1 MIFNTPYER
10 RPSVGESNFGQSMTE
25 KAGYVPANKLI
36 ESMIFAGQR
45 LNEYRASQYD
55 FPDGEIDEDF
65 SDPTR
70 NPGFDLA
77 DATKIS
83 QDLEVAIPAKVEQLK
98 IQNDAKKASSS
109 GSSGDV
115 KVDPDVVK
123 PPDGE

>member
-10 RPSVGESNFGQSMTE
+10 RPSIGESNSGQSMTE

-55 FPDGEIDEDF
+55 FPDGTIDEDF

-70 NPGFDLA
+70 NPSFDLA
-77 DATKIS
+77 DATRIS
-83 QDLEVAIPAKVEQLK
+83 QELEIAIPAKVEQLAV
-98 IQNDAKKASSS
+98 AKNSKKESSL
-109 GSSGDV
+109 GSLGDGV
-115 KVDPDVVK
+115 KPSDGVK
-123 PPDGE
+123 PPDGD